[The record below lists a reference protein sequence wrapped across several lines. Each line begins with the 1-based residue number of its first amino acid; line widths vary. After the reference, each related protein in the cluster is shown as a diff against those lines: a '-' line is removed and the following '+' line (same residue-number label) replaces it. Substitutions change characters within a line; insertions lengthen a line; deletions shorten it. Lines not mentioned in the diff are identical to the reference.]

1 MNDMR
6 HHFYIQNIRSSK
18 NQHGVAVI
26 EFALVLTLLMTLMA
40 GIFEIGRAFWYYDAL
55 TKATRDG
62 ARLMAVSPKAS
73 LTTAVT
79 GGVAKAKLQVADAV
93 TAAGVP
99 SFTTANVDVICL
111 DATFDDS
118 TCVNGTAPGGVR
130 VQITGYTMTI
140 GQFIPFLIGASS
152 NYSASLTPHTT
163 MRYMPELF

>member
-6 HHFYIQNIRSSK
+6 HHFHIQNGSSSK
-18 NQHGVAVI
+18 SQRGAAIV
-26 EFALVLTLLMTLMA
+26 EFALVLALLITLMA

-79 GGVAKAKLQVADAV
+79 GGVAKTKTQVADAV

-99 SFTTANVDVICL
+99 SFTTANVAVTCL
-111 DATFDDS
+111 DATFNDS

-130 VQITGYTMTI
+130 VQITGYSMTI
-140 GQFIPFLIGASS
+140 GQYIPFLMGASS
-152 NYSASLTPHTT
+152 SYSAALGPHTT

>member
-1 MNDMR
+1 MKHLPQTR
-6 HHFYIQNIRSSK
+6 HCRESERQR
-18 NQHGVAVI
+18 GVAVI
-26 EFALVLTLLMTLMA
+26 EFALVLTLLITLMA

-79 GGVAKAKLQVADAV
+79 GGVAKAKTQVVDAV

-111 DATFDDS
+111 DAAFDDS

-140 GQFIPFLIGASS
+140 GQFIPFLIGANS
-152 NYSASLTPHTT
+152 NYSAALTPHTT
-163 MRYMPELF
+163 MRYMPDLF